1 MNNILI
7 IGSGGREHAI
17 AKALFRTNEKESISL
32 HYLSTSENP
41 ALTRM
46 CAPNPALIVSD
57 YKISTLITHMTDKF
71 INTLSYVI
79 IGPEA
84 PLEQG
89 YTDFFQAHEVPV
101 IGPTKEN
108 SQIETSKNYCR
119 TLLETNTT
127 LSEHQPKFRFFNPN
141 TDTSEEAIDYI
152 TESLDN
158 NYVVKQD
165 GLCGGK
171 GVKVSGDH
179 LLSISE
185 AKEHIKSLTTPYLI
199 EEKLVGEEF
208 SLITLTDG
216 TSHLHFPPVQDFKR
230 LNNNNKGPNTGSM
243 GAYTLPDHTLP
254 FLTPEEIY
262 ECHHIN
268 EETVKTLNEAHSE
281 RYTGFL
287 YGSFMKTETGIK
299 IIEYNARLGDPEA
312 INLMELVNTDLNTMF
327 KRTINKELD
336 YYNTLLDNIFRPLAT
351 VTKYLVPEGY
361 PTNPIKNFPITL
373 STDVP
378 MNSLIYAS
386 IRQTT
391 NFHGETYYEGTGSRT
406 LAIIVNASKIETA
419 STKAEHYASKIKGR
433 LHHRTDIGNIFTTT
447 SLTTKEPTS
456 AYEEAGVSIDEGN
469 KVVEDIRTSIE
480 QTYTPQVIPNFGDFG
495 GLYRID
501 KDRILVA
508 STDGVGTKTE
518 HLKQI
523 LKHNPTLLYQT
534 LGQDIVNHC
543 VNDILVKNAHPLFF
557 LDYFA
562 TSSLDHKHVQHFV
575 EGVSKAC
582 QETGTALLGGETA
595 EMPSVYTES
604 SFDIAGTIVGETT
617 TETMFN
623 GKVNVTDQT
632 QIYYLQ
638 SSGPHTNGYSLIRK
652 IYSTIT
658 PETLSP
664 EDTLLLN
671 TYTSQPHRCYLQE
684 IKTLQE
690 NNVKI
695 QALCHITGGGLID
708 NPERVSPPHLKTN
721 INKKHIFD
729 NLPKGFRILQSLG
742 KISNDEMLRVFNCGI
757 GLLIY
762 LSPEN
767 ASLAQKILPEL
778 RLIGFMS
785 NKE

>member
-1 MNNILI
+1 MINILI
-7 IGSGGREHAI
+7 VGSGGREHAI
-17 AKALFRTNEKESISL
+17 VKALYRTNKTNLISI
-32 HYLSTSENP
+32 HYLSTNENP

-46 CAPNPALIVSD
+46 CEPNPPHIVTD
-57 YKISTLITHMTDKF
+57 YKISTLAIHMNKHFIDK
-71 INTLSYVI
+71 LSYVI

-84 PLEQG
+84 PLEEG
-89 YTDFFQAHEVPV
+89 YTDYFQAYNVNV

-108 SQIETSKNYCR
+108 SKIETSKNYCR
-119 TLLETNTT
+119 TLLASNRK
-127 LSEHQPKFRFFNPN
+127 LAVYQPIFRFFDPKIE
-141 TDTSEEAIDYI
+141 SVEETIHYI
-152 TESLDN
+152 RENLGE

-179 LLSISE
+179 LHNLSE
-185 AKEHIKSLTTPYLI
+185 TTDHLNSLTTSYLI
-199 EEKLVGEEF
+199 EEKLIGEEF

-216 TSHLHFPPVQDFKR
+216 INHLHFPPVQDFKR
-230 LNNNNKGPNTGSM
+230 LNNGNKGPNTGSM

-268 EETVKTLNEAHSE
+268 EETVKTLNNRHIK

-287 YGSFMKTETGIK
+287 YGSFMKTDTGIK

-312 INLMELVNTDLNTMF
+312 INLMELVNTDLNLLF
-327 KRTINKELD
+327 KRTIKQELD
-336 YYNTLLDNIFRPLAT
+336 YYNTHLDNIFHPYAT

-361 PTNPIKNFPITL
+361 PTNPIKNFPITF

-378 MNSLIYAS
+378 INSLIYAS
-386 IRQTT
+386 IRKTT
-391 NFHGETYYEGTGSRT
+391 NFHGETYYEGMGSRT
-406 LAIIVNASKIETA
+406 LAIITNASTITDA
-419 STKAEHYASKIKGR
+419 ATKAELYASKIKGK
-433 LHHRTDIGNIFTTT
+433 LHYRTDIGKIFTTAST
-447 SLTTKEPTS
+447 PLSKPTS
-456 AYEEAGVSIDEGN
+456 AYEDAGVSIDEGN
-469 KVVEDIRTSIE
+469 RVVEAIRASIE
-480 QTYTPQVIPNFGDFG
+480 STYTPKVIPNFGDFG
-495 GLYRID
+495 GLYRIN

-518 HLKQI
+518 HLKHI
-523 LKHNPTLLYQT
+523 LKHNPKLLYQT

-543 VNDILVKNAHPLFF
+543 VNDILVKNAYPLFF

-562 TSSLDHKHVQHFV
+562 TSSLDHKHVQYFV
-575 EGVSKAC
+575 EGVSKSC

-604 SFDIAGTIVGETT
+604 SFDIAGTIVGETSP
-617 TETMFN
+617 ETMFN
-623 GKVNVTDQT
+623 GKADVTDKT
-632 QIYYLQ
+632 KIYYLQ

-652 IYSTIT
+652 IYTTIT
-658 PETLSP
+658 SETLSP
-664 EDTLLLN
+664 EDTHLLN
-671 TYTSQPHRCYLQE
+671 TYTTQPHRCYLQE
-684 IKTLQE
+684 IKTLQD

-708 NPERVSPPHLKTN
+708 NPERVSPQHLKTN
-721 INKKHIFD
+721 INIRHIFD

-762 LSPEN
+762 LSPEY
-767 ASLAQKILPEL
+767 APLAQKILPEL